1 MLMNWIKSNS
11 FILIPVLG
19 LVLVT
24 GFIHFALFDGIHI
37 GETKGVVKKVY
48 VKDYPSWKGGGTS
61 LDKAKLELET
71 GGVVNVVC
79 ENHCKVG
86 LKITVQIFEPIFSNN
101 KVYIYKTVYP
111 Y

>member
-11 FILIPVLG
+11 FISIPVLG
-19 LVLVT
+19 LFFVT

-37 GETKGVVKKVY
+37 GEAKGFVQKVY
-48 VKDYPSWKGGGTS
+48 VKAYPSWKGVGTS
-61 LDKAKLELET
+61 LHKAKLELET
-71 GGVVNVVC
+71 GGLVNVVC

-86 LKITVQIFEPIFSNN
+86 LKITVQIYEPIFSNN